1 MSKPYKGFEPKWVKT
16 PAPSDSWRSVF
27 RWGDPHFVK
36 YPKEGLYKMMK
47 EKFCLTDN
55 DFRKYTGSIGMEKVY
70 LRDKPSAI
78 EKRHLEALRA
88 IVGEK
93 YVRTDDYARVSVA
106 YGKTAYDAM
115 RLREKRLD
123 SLPDA
128 VVYPEKTREVEE
140 IVAYCT
146 KEKLPLYVYGGGSSV
161 TMGVE
166 PVKGGISLDMR
177 LRFHHVVSFNETDQ
191 TITVQAGMSGPKL
204 EKILNRAPALFGAK
218 RAYTCGHF
226 PQSFEY
232 SSVGGWV
239 VTRGAGQNSTY
250 YGCIT
255 DIVLSQKYATP
266 IGTVQTSHYPREATG
281 PNMNQIMMGG
291 EGAFGVL
298 TEVTLKVFR
307 YMPENRKRFSYI
319 FKDWKT
325 AMAAAREMMQCESGY
340 SSVFRLSDEEETN
353 LMLRLYNVDE
363 TPLWKLLDLR
373 GFKDM
378 QRCLF
383 LGFTDGEKG
392 FSKNVAANIRRI
404 ARKYKGMSLTGFV
417 TKSWE
422 KGRFN
427 DPYLR
432 DAMMDF
438 GIVTDTLECTVNWSN
453 MEKVHRAVRRVCH
466 RLPNTIVTTHMSHCY
481 PQGANLY
488 FIFIT
493 KMSESEQF
501 RKYHTTILDAI
512 QKSGAAISHHHGIG
526 KMFAPWLEG
535 SLGTVEYGAIKTL
548 KEYFDRDYI
557 MNPGGTLGL
566 DLAPEKKKFMRE
578 EEIYAENESA
588 RYCGEDLEPGQYEE
602 LYGRRTFG
610 KKGESRTCI

>member
-1 MSKPYKGFEPKWVKT
+1 MSHKPYKGFEPKWVKT
-16 PAPSDSWRSVF
+16 PAPADSYRSIF
-27 RWGDPHFVK
+27 RWGDPEFVK
-36 YPKEGLYKMMK
+36 YPKESLFKMMK
-47 EKFCLTDN
+47 EKFQVTDE
-55 DFRKYTGSIGMEKVY
+55 DFKTYAGDIGMDSVKLDRPCQLSET
-70 LRDKPSAI
+70 
-78 EKRHLEALRA
+78 HLEAFRA
-88 IVGEK
+88 IVGPKNVTTE
-93 YVRTDDYARVSVA
+93 DYPRLAVA
-106 YGKTAYDAM
+106 YGKTGYDAA
-115 RLREKRLD
+115 RLREKRVD
-123 SLPDA
+123 SLPD
-128 VVYPEKTREVEE
+128 VVLYPSETEEIEK
-140 IVAYCT
+140 IVAYCR
-146 KEKLPLYVYGGGSSV
+146 EHSIPLYVYGGGSSV
-161 TMGVE
+161 TRGVE
-166 PVKGGISLDMR
+166 PIKGGVSLDMR
-177 LRFHHVVSFNETDQ
+177 KNFNRVLSFNETDQ
-191 TITVQAGMSGPKL
+191 TITVQSGISGPQL
-204 EKILNRAPALFGAK
+204 EDALENAPARFGAR

-266 IGTVQTSHYPREATG
+266 IGVIQTSHYPREATG
-281 PNMNQIMMGG
+281 PDLNQIMMGG

-319 FKDWKT
+319 FKDWET
-325 AMAAAREMMQCESGY
+325 ARKAAREMMQCEAGY
-340 SSVFRLSDEEETN
+340 SSVFRLSDAEETN

-373 GFKDM
+373 GYEDM
-378 QRCLF
+378 RRCLF

-392 FSKNVAANIRRI
+392 FSKNVAKNIWRI
-404 ARKYKGMSLTGFV
+404 AHRYGGMSLTSYV

-432 DAMMDF
+432 DTMLDF
-438 GIVTDTLECTVNWSN
+438 GVMTDTLECSVNWSN
-453 MEKVHRAVRRVCH
+453 MGKVHKEVRAVCH
-466 RLPNTIVTTHMSHCY
+466 ALPNTIVTTHMSHCY

-493 KMSESEQF
+493 RMSDAEAF
-501 RKYHTTILDAI
+501 KAYHATILDAI
-512 QKSGAAISHHHGIG
+512 QKSGAAMSHHHGIG

-535 SLGTVEYGAIKTL
+535 QIGRKEYGVYRAL
-548 KEYFDRDYI
+548 KNYFDPGYN

-566 DLAPEKKKFMRE
+566 DLEEGEKRFLK
-578 EEIYAENESA
+578 EIEN
-588 RYCGEDLEPGQYEE
+588 
-602 LYGRRTFG
+602 
-610 KKGESRTCI
+610 